1 MLGSRRKHETLYQS
15 LVEDREIAAP
25 NEPYGATNKGI
36 TGRRIPMLDQFAART
51 AKGFSESEP
60 ISLGA
65 GEFLFREGDA
75 ADALYIVKKGT
86 LRVVGGST
94 VYETLK
100 PGGVVGE
107 MAIVDQ
113 SSRRSAS
120 VIAGT
125 HAELLKIDRKQFLE
139 LVASNPDFSVEV
151 MQVMARRLR
160 VMNQRY
166 SNRS

>member
-1 MLGSRRKHETLYQS
+1 
-15 LVEDREIAAP
+15 
-25 NEPYGATNKGI
+25 
-36 TGRRIPMLDQFAART
+36 MLDKLAT
-51 AKGFSESEP
+51 KKPTGLSDTD
-60 ISLGA
+60 IVLLDA

-86 LRVVGGST
+86 LRVMSGST

-100 PGGVVGE
+100 PAGIVGE

-125 HAELLKIDRKQFLE
+125 RAELLKIDRKQFLD
-139 LVASNPDFSVEV
+139 LVATNPGFSIEV

-160 VMNQRY
+160 VMNRRY

>member
-1 MLGSRRKHETLYQS
+1 
-15 LVEDREIAAP
+15 
-25 NEPYGATNKGI
+25 
-36 TGRRIPMLDQFAART
+36 MLDQVAASKAT
-51 AKGFSESEP
+51 EFSEAEL

-65 GEFLFREGDA
+65 GDFLFREGDA

-86 LRVVGGST
+86 LRVVSGST

-100 PGGVVGE
+100 PGGIVGE

-113 SSRRSAS
+113 RSRRSAS

-125 HAELLKIDRKQFLE
+125 HAKLWKINRKRFLD
-139 LVASNPDFSVEV
+139 LVANNPDFSIEV

-160 VMNQRY
+160 VMNRRY

>member
-1 MLGSRRKHETLYQS
+1 MLVS
-15 LVEDREIAAP
+15 VMI
-25 NEPYGATNKGI
+25 
-36 TGRRIPMLDQFAART
+36 
-51 AKGFSESEP
+51 ES
-60 ISLGA
+60 
-65 GEFLFREGDA
+65 
-75 ADALYIVKKGT
+75 
-86 LRVVGGST
+86 
-94 VYETLK
+94 YETLK
-100 PGGVVGE
+100 PGGIVGE

-125 HAELLKIDRKQFLE
+125 HAELLKIDRKRFLD
-139 LVASNPDFSVEV
+139 LVANNPDFSIEV

>member
-1 MLGSRRKHETLYQS
+1 MP
-15 LVEDREIAAP
+15 DRLAIP
-25 NEPYGATNKGI
+25 NT
-36 TGRRIPMLDQFAART
+36 T
-51 AKGFSESEP
+51 GFSETE
-60 ISLGA
+60 LVTLDA
-65 GEFLFREGDA
+65 GEFVFREGDT
-75 ADALYIVKKGT
+75 ADVLYILKKGT
-86 LRVVGGST
+86 LRVVSGSS

-100 PGGVVGE
+100 PGGIVGE

-113 SSRRSAS
+113 RGRRSAS

-125 HAELLKIDRKQFLE
+125 RAELLKIDRKRFLD
-139 LVASNPDFSVEV
+139 LVANNPDFSIEV